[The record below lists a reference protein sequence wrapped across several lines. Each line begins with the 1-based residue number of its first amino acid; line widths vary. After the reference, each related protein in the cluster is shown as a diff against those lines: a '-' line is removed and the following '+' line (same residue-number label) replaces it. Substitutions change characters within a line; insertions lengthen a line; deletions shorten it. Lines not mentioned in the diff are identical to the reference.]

1 MIPILEAISNSI
13 YAPLAVA
20 LAGQPVSVQRGPGG
34 FSSALAAAR
43 GFSAAT
49 AQPPA
54 GEVESADAS
63 VRENAGAVTNLNTRM
78 MALGNPQLK
87 KFLNGSSVPGSAVN
101 ATVNIVASGFIST
114 PASQIPSHPPQ
125 SSLLQPSLPPTPTA
139 TAPGQVPD
147 VASGTVQTALQT
159 TAYDAAVQSAPFGH
173 SAPSQTAGIFG
184 SLTSPRETAGNAN
197 DPSMASG
204 LILSASGQTDGPET
218 ATANGAQSSAL
229 STAAR
234 ASGVVL
240 PTLPSI
246 VSPNLAAGSPQNG
259 SKDGLGSA
267 EPRPLAESA
276 PPSALAIATGW
287 NQSDAVLPSV
297 VLPSVVSPNPAAGG
311 QWNSSKGGLV
321 STEPAQ
327 LAENTPPPALS
338 ITTGQPTL
346 GTVSLNVAQ
355 DNPGSPSVTNGPG
368 LGSAESTW
376 QADQSI
382 QPIASAP
389 ILVASVT
396 SRAGL
401 EAGAVFWSAMSLQI
415 DQSNSGNA
423 IAPDT
428 AASSGLYAEPGTG
441 TPVSGIIDGQISALS
456 IPNPAAQLVPEMAA
470 LRFAAAKV
478 TAAVTSPSVRGTG
491 QGTGARPSILSS
503 MTSTLSTGSDA
514 GDGSP
519 MANQTPFAVFFSG
532 PGPGT
537 ESAASALPK
546 MILPVAGPAMR
557 ADHATCAAPSASA
570 QTSGLQAGTSQGSA
584 SQSSTSQN
592 AAPPTTKAS
601 LSGPESGSLQA
612 GQPSHRDADLS
623 AAGAQVASSQNA
635 AAPPTAPPAS
645 TAAIQPVSVPATP
658 TTESLPKP
666 DTLSGGSSGSPASA
680 VPMPPQI
687 PAAAVPG
694 PVQMAQLVN
703 RIGQSEM
710 RIGMNTSAFGSV
722 EVRTVIH
729 ANDVG
734 LVIGSEKGDLHT
746 LLANELPAISSA
758 LQQQSLRLNSVNFM
772 QGFAF
777 SNNASGGGDSQQ
789 RSFVPMRASAGSVL
803 SEIAVDDAVEVLPP
817 AGWYGSGGSLS
828 ILA

>member
-1 MIPILEAISNSI
+1 VIPILEAISNSI
-13 YAPLAVA
+13 YAPPAVA
-20 LAGQPVSVQRGPGG
+20 LAGQPISVQRGPGG
-34 FSSALAAAR
+34 FSSALAAAQ

-54 GEVESADAS
+54 GEVERADAS
-63 VRENAGAVTNLNTRM
+63 VRENAVAATNLNARM

-159 TAYDAAVQSAPFGH
+159 TAYDAAVQSVPFGH
-173 SAPSQTAGIFG
+173 SAPSQAAGIFG

-197 DPSMASG
+197 DPSMPSG
-204 LILSASGQTDGPET
+204 LILSAGGQTDGPET

-234 ASGVVL
+234 ASGEVL
-240 PTLPSI
+240 PTVSLPSVVSSSI
-246 VSPNLAAGSPQNG
+246 VSPNPTA
-259 SKDGLGSA
+259 D
-267 EPRPLAESA
+267 
-276 PPSALAIATGW
+276 
-287 NQSDAVLPSV
+287 
-297 VLPSVVSPNPAAGG
+297 G

-338 ITTGQPTL
+338 ITIGQPTL

-382 QPIASAP
+382 QSIASAP

-428 AASSGLYAEPGTG
+428 AASSGFYAEPGTG

-546 MILPVAGPAMR
+546 MILPVAGSTMR
-557 ADHATCAAPSASA
+557 DDHAAGAAAPSASA

-601 LSGPESGSLQA
+601 LTGPESGSLQA

-666 DTLSGGSSGSPASA
+666 DTLPGGSSGGPASA

-722 EVRTVIH
+722 EVRTVVH

-734 LVIGSEKGDLHT
+734 LVIGSEKGDLRT

-789 RSFVPMRASAGSVL
+789 RSFVPIRASAGSVV
-803 SEIAVDDAVEVLPP
+803 SEIAVDDSVEAPPP